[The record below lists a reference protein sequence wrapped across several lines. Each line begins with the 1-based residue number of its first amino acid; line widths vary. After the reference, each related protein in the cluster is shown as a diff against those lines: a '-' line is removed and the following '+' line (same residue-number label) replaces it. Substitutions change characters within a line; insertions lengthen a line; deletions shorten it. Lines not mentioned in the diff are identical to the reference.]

1 MSHRGAPD
9 HIDVT
14 SSWLGAGAPGR
25 REAAGANV
33 TRRRRGRR
41 TAACAAG
48 SGSVTPGP
56 LRRLSPPAT
65 RPGAPAGAASLTANP
80 LNTLAFSWVCHTPV
94 LDILRR
100 LESAD
105 FSRDLRSRCWFA
117 VHWPGNPEASPRSHG
132 MPCRSSIRDDAGAR
146 LTLTDSLKI
155 SCRTD
160 IRGEARRRF
169 LPGVRAGLHAAILMA
184 FIGPVPGIDVLR
196 MANPSMKAGCR

>member
-80 LNTLAFSWVCHTPV
+80 LNTLAFSGVCHTPV

-105 FSRDLRSRCWFA
+105 FSRDLRSRCWLA
-117 VHWPGNPEASPRSHG
+117 VHR
-132 MPCRSSIRDDAGAR
+132 RAR
-146 LTLTDSLKI
+146 LRKKAPRAATACPAAVWCLVLPCARLAIAGLPRLS
-155 SCRTD
+155 SCPD
-160 IRGEARRRF
+160 ILEEVKRRF
-169 LPGVRAGLHAAILMA
+169 PTRL
-184 FIGPVPGIDVLR
+184 
-196 MANPSMKAGCR
+196 KAGVVTPRF